1 MHGSRAVLVAAVV
14 LAPLSLSAQGVTVQ
28 STSSVRV
35 YGALGTF
42 VRMAARLGGGHMSDV
57 QSTVYVAGHKMRNNS
72 EDHGVIVDVDAER
85 LTNIDDKQKTYSS
98 ITFGEMAAAMQQA
111 MDSARQQGGQ
121 RNTSQRT
128 EQQKNNGKS
137 EVTFKYDVKTD
148 RPGQHEKI
156 AGYDA
161 ERIFVTISIE
171 ADAIDTT
178 KANAQPEQAG
188 TLVLLLDQWRSQNA
202 PQFAAMQ
209 EFQRAYA
216 EKAGEVFR
224 PQTDALKSAFNFDP
238 RIKEG
243 FAVAAKEMAKMSGVV
258 MRQTIYAAVVPPGM
272 NFDRQLVLND
282 AAAAPDTAKKE
293 DAPKKGRFGGLMGA
307 IKSAAEQANKNAS
320 SGGDKSTSQPK
331 QATLLSM
338 TEQVTSVTPGTPAD
352 VFQPPQGYRA
362 IQGRIYKH

>member
-1 MHGSRAVLVAAVV
+1 MHRSRAILVAAAV

-28 STSSVRV
+28 STSSVRL

-42 VRMAARLGGGHMSDV
+42 ARMAARLGGGHMDDV

-72 EDHGVIVDVDAER
+72 EDHGVIIDVDAER

-98 ITFGEMAAAMQQA
+98 ITFSEMAAAMQQA
-111 MDSARQQGGQ
+111 MDSAKQQGAQ
-121 RNTSQRT
+121 RSPQHAEQR
-128 EQQKNNGKS
+128 KNSNGKS
-137 EVTFKYDVKTD
+137 DVTFKYDVKTD

-188 TLVLLLDQWRSQNA
+188 TLVLLLDQWRSSSA
-202 PQFAAMQ
+202 PQLAAMQ

-216 EKAGEVFR
+216 EKTSEVFR
-224 PQTDALKSAFNFDP
+224 PQVEGLKSAFNFDP

-272 NFDRQLVLND
+272 NFDRTLVLND
-282 AAAAPDTAKKE
+282 GATPDTAKKE

-320 SGGDKSTSQPK
+320 NKSDSKAEAK
-331 QATLLSM
+331 QTTLLSVS
-338 TEQVTSVTPGTPAD
+338 EQVTNVTSGTPAG
-352 VFQPPQGYRA
+352 VFQPPAGYQA
-362 IQGRIYKH
+362 IQSRIPRS